1 MIITC
6 KNCNKRFNVD
16 ANVIPQK
23 GRLLQCSSCNHEW
36 FFKKEIVEETI
47 PKEKVN
53 ESHEEIKPFNDDID
67 AVEIKSS
74 KSVVDIERQIKD
86 YSTIEK
92 ILINK
97 DNDRITE
104 NKDDIFDTKIDN
116 SKNKGN
122 FSILGF
128 IIVFILSFIALIIVL
143 DTFQG
148 PISKIVPNVELLL
161 YNLYE
166 TINDIVLFLKDLI

>member
-6 KNCNKRFNVD
+6 INCNKRFNVE

-36 FFKKEIVEETI
+36 FFIKEIEEETV
-47 PKEKVN
+47 PNDNVT
-53 ESHEEIKPFNDDID
+53 ESREEIKPFNDHEDV
-67 AVEIKSS
+67 VEIKSS
-74 KSVVDIERQIKD
+74 NSAEDIERQIKD

-97 DNDRITE
+97 DNDNKTE
-104 NKDDIFDTKIDN
+104 NKDDIFNTKIDN

-122 FSILGF
+122 YSILGF
-128 IIVFILSFIALIIVL
+128 IIVFIFSFIALIIVL

-148 PISKIVPNVELLL
+148 PISKIFSNVELLL

>member
-6 KNCNKRFNVD
+6 NNCNKRFNVE

-23 GRLLQCSSCNHEW
+23 GRLLQCSSCNYEW
-36 FFKKEIVEETI
+36 FFQKEIEKETI
-47 PKEKVN
+47 PKDKVN
-53 ESHEEIKPFNDDID
+53 ESHEEIKPFNDHID

-74 KSVVDIERQIKD
+74 KTVEDTERQIKD

-104 NKDDIFDTKIDN
+104 NKDDIFNTKIDN
-116 SKNKGN
+116 SKNKAN
-122 FSILGF
+122 YSILGF
-128 IIVFILSFIALIIVL
+128 IIVFILSFISLIIVL
-143 DTFQG
+143 DTFQS